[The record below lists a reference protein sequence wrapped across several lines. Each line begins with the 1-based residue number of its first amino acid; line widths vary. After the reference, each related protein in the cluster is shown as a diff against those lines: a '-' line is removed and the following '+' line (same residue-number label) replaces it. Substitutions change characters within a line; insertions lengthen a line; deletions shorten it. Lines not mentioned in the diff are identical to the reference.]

1 MLHSK
6 ATEEPASYLQRVE
19 KPQDFAPMTVAQSES
34 LDGFFH
40 RPPHAAQHACTRTFQ
55 RVCSVYHKH
64 DQCPMILCAG
74 ILRGPFTSTFTSTFT
89 FPPSLPPSLPPFLSA
104 TALTFVQHPANQ
116 SNRSI
121 LTLNFDMC
129 HSLSWHLTA
138 IHMHLAEAKAGAQG
152 TVYLGIA
159 GFVAACGYFIVKE
172 LMPG

>member
-1 MLHSK
+1 MRSQSICSAVSPHIGIGPLRLTLPPSLSGLPPTLLHPSPASQRRYATRANTTHRVGVYMLHSK

-74 ILRGPFTSTFTSTFT
+74 ILRGPFTSTFTFTFT
-89 FPPSLPPSLPPFLSA
+89 STVPL
-104 TALTFVQHPANQ
+104 
-116 SNRSI
+116 
-121 LTLNFDMC
+121 C
-129 HSLSWHLTA
+129 HSVVFCPAPRKS
-138 IHMHLAEAKAGAQG
+138 I
-152 TVYLGIA
+152 
-159 GFVAACGYFIVKE
+159 
-172 LMPG
+172 